1 MLASEMP
8 GKCPRSQPLIPASL
22 SCQRRRQA
30 FLAGGPAM
38 QPCRQE
44 PAQHI
49 SSRITAHYESSRITA
64 HYERKL
70 YPVDGEPRGD
80 PRITDELLAFLDQ
93 L

>member
-1 MLASEMP
+1 
-8 GKCPRSQPLIPASL
+8 
-22 SCQRRRQA
+22 
-30 FLAGGPAM
+30 M
-38 QPCRQE
+38 QPCRQA

-49 SSRITAHYESSRITA
+49 SSRITA

-80 PRITDELLAFLDQ
+80 PRITDELLLAFLDQ